1 MKIISLLFL
10 LVKVVFA
17 FSVGTSLSI
26 MDNKMLRGHPT
37 ASTADTL
44 LRARFNH
51 HLSPKISFSQKLSF
65 PDRFKMKSR
74 RKGNRLRRRIKKS
87 IR

>member
-10 LVKVVFA
+10 LVEVVYA

-26 MDNKMLRGHPT
+26 MDNKMLR
-37 ASTADTL
+37 
-44 LRARFNH
+44 ARFNQ
-51 HLSPKISFSQKLSF
+51 HLSPKISYSQKVSF
-65 PDRFKMKSR
+65 SDGFKMKSR
-74 RKGNRLRRRIKKS
+74 KRGNRFNQLRRKIKKS